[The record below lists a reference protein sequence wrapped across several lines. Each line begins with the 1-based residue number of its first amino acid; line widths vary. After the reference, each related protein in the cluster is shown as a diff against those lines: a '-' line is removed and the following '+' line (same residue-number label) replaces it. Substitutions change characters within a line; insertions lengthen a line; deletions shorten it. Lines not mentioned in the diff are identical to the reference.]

1 MNSRERLQRQIC
13 FLLETEKL
21 KGILRRVSPIGLPR
35 YENSAEHSWTLAL
48 MAMLL
53 AEHASEEVN
62 LLRVMQML
70 LVHDLVEIDAGDTFC
85 FDLAE
90 NATKTEREACAAQ
103 RLFALLPEDQG
114 EEFRALWAEFEARAS
129 PEAIFAN
136 ALDRLMPLLQNFH
149 NGGGSW
155 REFQISKE
163 QAFERQRPIGDGSAG
178 LWEYAESVL
187 REAERCGL
195 FAQRTEA
202 ASEAAAPPAILG
214 S

>member
-1 MNSRERLQRQIC
+1 MNPRDRLQHQIC
-13 FLLETEKL
+13 FLLETEQL
-21 KGILRRVSPIGLPR
+21 KGILRRVSPIGLAR

-53 AEHASEEVN
+53 VEHASENVN

-90 NATKTEREACAAQ
+90 NATKAEREACAAQ
-103 RLFALLPEDQG
+103 RLFGLLPEDQ
-114 EEFRALWAEFEARAS
+114 EKEFRELWAEFEARKS
-129 PEAIFAN
+129 PEAAFAN

-163 QAFERQRPIGDGSAG
+163 QAFERQRPIGDGSAA

-187 REAERCGL
+187 LEAQNCGL
-195 FAQRTEA
+195 FTQRA
-202 ASEAAAPPAILG
+202 DAG